1 MPLRRQIRARR
12 ERVADRCHRVPVRV
26 PHDHAS
32 TRSFLAEE
40 REPMTIGR
48 PDRERTVRR
57 STRQRARRAGA
68 IAAERLHDDMAGR
81 PRFLDVPLVA
91 AVGQDVRDPASV
103 GRHRQ
108 RLSAGEGADGEHV
121 FGGEYRSRLRERHR
135 GAGQRERGCEQRDTA
150 MHKDPDHGPAAAG
163 HYRSRSDRSCTLTAM
178 RVVVLFSY
186 LVLACAACSNGRTSA
201 VGSPRGARPPIV
213 LITIDTLRADRL
225 GSYGSTRGLT
235 PSLDA
240 FAREATRF
248 TAAVSQVPLTLPSHA
263 TILTGLHPAHHGIR
277 TNDGFRLSPAAATL
291 ADALKSAGY
300 ATGAFIGGYPL
311 RRSSGLSRGFDRYDD
326 EFLASPETIERS
338 ADAVLQSAGTW
349 VDANAAKPFF
359 AWIHLFDPHSPYTP
373 PPPFAAAHRDSLYD
387 GEVAYTDAAIGRF
400 LDRLRQRGLFASAT
414 IVVVADHGES
424 LGEHGERTH
433 GTFLYDSTIRVP
445 LLIKMSAARSTI
457 RLQPDTTGNIPMVAV
472 PVETADLAPTI
483 AALAGATLDRTDG
496 RSLLPLIDGAAGD
509 PDRPAYAESYYQNV
523 LLGWSPLRAVR
534 TARWKLVEAPRSELY
549 DLEHDAGELQNRLE
563 ERAALAGGLQR
574 ALHALDSAGR
584 AANETPAAA
593 ARESAERLRSLGYAS
608 GSTVPT
614 AASGAIDPKDRVAV
628 WAAIEDGIDL
638 TGRDAASAEQKFTRA
653 LQLDAGNGLA
663 LKYLGDLRYRA
674 GRVREARDLYRRA
687 IDAGF
692 RHADV
697 YVNLASIAERDGRVD
712 EAREMLASAV
722 RLNESDADAW
732 NRLGLV
738 EARRNDLEAAR
749 RAFGQANATAAD
761 RAEPYYNLAVI
772 ERRAGNEAA
781 AQSRL
786 QDAIARNPAY
796 AEAHYELGTGYL
808 RARQPDRALA
818 AYRAALA
825 SRPDYAEALF
835 GAARAEL
842 DLGKSG
848 DAKRDYERFVQI
860 APKEYSQQIAAAQAA
875 LQQLRIR
882 N

>member
-1 MPLRRQIRARR
+1 MR
-12 ERVADRCHRVPVRV
+12 
-26 PHDHAS
+26 
-32 TRSFLAEE
+32 
-40 REPMTIGR
+40 
-48 PDRERTVRR
+48 
-57 STRQRARRAGA
+57 A
-68 IAAERLHDDMAGR
+68 IA
-81 PRFLDVPLVA
+81 
-91 AVGQDVRDPASV
+91 
-103 GRHRQ
+103 
-108 RLSAGEGADGEHV
+108 
-121 FGGEYRSRLRERHR
+121 
-135 GAGQRERGCEQRDTA
+135 
-150 MHKDPDHGPAAAG
+150 
-163 HYRSRSDRSCTLTAM
+163 
-178 RVVVLFSY
+178 LFSA
-186 LVLACAACSNGRTSA
+186 LVFVSAACSSGRTA
-201 VGSPRGARPPIV
+201 PIGNARGARPPIV

-225 GSYGSTRGLT
+225 GSYGSARGLT

-263 TILTGLHPAHHGIR
+263 TILTGLHPAHHGVR
-277 TNDGFRLSPAAATL
+277 SNDGFRLSPAAPTL
-291 ADALKSAGY
+291 AESLKSAGY

-311 RRSSGLSRGFDRYDD
+311 RRSSGLARGFDRYDD
-326 EFLASPETIERS
+326 EFLASSDAIERS
-338 ADAVLQSAGTW
+338 ADAVIQSAEAW
-349 VDANAAKPFF
+349 VDANAAQPFF

-373 PPPFAAAHRDSLYD
+373 PPPFAAGHRDNPYD

-400 LDRLRQRGLFASAT
+400 LDHLRQRSLFASAA

-445 LLIKMSAARSTI
+445 LLIKLSVPRSARPSAGRPADAGAQDAGTI
-457 RLQPDTTGNIPMVAV
+457 GV

-483 AALAGATLDRTDG
+483 AALAGATLERVDG
-496 RSLLPLIDGAAGD
+496 RSVLPLIDGEAGD

-549 DLEHDAGELQNRLE
+549 DLEHDPGELQNRLA
-563 ERAALAGGLQR
+563 ERAALASGLQR
-574 ALHALDSAGR
+574 ALQAIDSSGDAT
-584 AANETPAAA
+584 AQAPTPA

-614 AASGAIDPKDRVAV
+614 AATGAIDPKDRVAV

-638 TGRDAASAEQKFTRA
+638 TRRDAAAAEQKFTRA
-653 LQLDAGNGLA
+653 LQLDPGNGLA
-663 LKYLGDLRYRA
+663 LKYLGDRRFRA
-674 GRVREARDLYRRA
+674 GRIRDARDLYRRA

-697 YVNLASIAERDGRVD
+697 YVNLASIAENDGRLD
-712 EAREMLASAV
+712 EAREVLAGAV
-722 RLNESDADAW
+722 RLDAGDADAW

-749 RAFGQANATAAD
+749 RAFSQAIATAAD
-761 RAEPYYNLAVI
+761 RAEPYYNLGVV

-786 QDAIARNPAY
+786 QEAIARNPAY

-808 RARQPDRALA
+808 LARQPERALA

-825 SRPDYAEALF
+825 RRPDYAEALF

-842 DLGKSG
+842 DLGKS
-848 DAKRDYERFVQI
+848 AEARRDYEHFVKV
-860 APKEYSQQIAAAQAA
+860 APPAYRQQIAAAEKAIKR
-875 LQQLRIR
+875 LRAV
-882 N
+882 NQP